1 MGKKG
6 DVAKL
11 GGNVPFKEL
20 KAKGKATSPA
30 PRPTPTSAS
39 LCDDHFGVLH
49 LRALSVAVP
58 SVVCGRVPN
67 LPLVSREWRNGVQ
80 L

>member
-49 LRALSVAVP
+49 L
-58 SVVCGRVPN
+58 
-67 LPLVSREWRNGVQ
+67 
-80 L
+80 